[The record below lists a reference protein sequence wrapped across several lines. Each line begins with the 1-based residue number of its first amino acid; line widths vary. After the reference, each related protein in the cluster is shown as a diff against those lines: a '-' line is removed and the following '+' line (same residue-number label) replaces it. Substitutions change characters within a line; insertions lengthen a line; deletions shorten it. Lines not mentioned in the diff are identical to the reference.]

1 MLDNSKASYI
11 QIAKDILQCLDLLN
25 QPSFYVPPTTSFL
38 FSDFKPKPPMLLGS
52 IQPKLDRQH
61 EKANLE
67 NTLPLRLEAEGPIF
81 VVITIHV
88 GFILFLLSAK

>member
-1 MLDNSKASYI
+1 
-11 QIAKDILQCLDLLN
+11 
-25 QPSFYVPPTTSFL
+25 
-38 FSDFKPKPPMLLGS
+38 MLLGS